1 MKLSRQEAIK
11 QIIKTQVIETQSDL
25 AEALKKAGFNV
36 TQATVSRDIKDMVLI
51 KVPDEDG
58 RYNYSFPSEHNQII
72 TTDRLEDMLRSY
84 ILTVVSSEVIIVVHT
99 LPGTAQAV
107 AYAIDHLNW
116 SEVLGTV
123 GGDDTVMLIIDS
135 RDHVETVKTRIMQ
148 KKS

>member
-58 RYNYSFPSEHNQII
+58 RYKYSFPSNI
-72 TTDRLEDMLRSY
+72 TKSLRR
-84 ILTVVSSEVIIVVHT
+84 TVWKICFAVI
-99 LPGTAQAV
+99 
-107 AYAIDHLNW
+107 
-116 SEVLGTV
+116 S
-123 GGDDTVMLIIDS
+123 
-135 RDHVETVKTRIMQ
+135 
-148 KKS
+148 

>member
-58 RYNYSFPSEHNQII
+58 RYKYSF
-72 TTDRLEDMLRSY
+72 LR
-84 ILTVVSSEVIIVVHT
+84 
-99 LPGTAQAV
+99 
-107 AYAIDHLNW
+107 N
-116 SEVLGTV
+116 
-123 GGDDTVMLIIDS
+123 
-135 RDHVETVKTRIMQ
+135 
-148 KKS
+148 

>member
-51 KVPDEDG
+51 KVPDEEG
-58 RYNYSFPSEHNQII
+58 RYKYSFPSEHNHII
-72 TTDRLEDMLRSY
+72 TPERLEDMLRSY
-84 ILTVVSSEVIIVVHT
+84 ILTVASSENIIVVHT
-99 LPGTAQAV
+99 LPGTAQTV

-116 SEVLGTV
+116 PEVLGTV
-123 GGDDTVMLIIDS
+123 GGDDTVILIIDFKEN
-135 RDHVETVKTRIMQ
+135 VEPIKNRIMQ

>member
-58 RYNYSFPSEHNQII
+58 RYKYSFLRNI
-72 TTDRLEDMLRSY
+72 TKSLRR
-84 ILTVVSSEVIIVVHT
+84 TVWKICFAVI
-99 LPGTAQAV
+99 
-107 AYAIDHLNW
+107 
-116 SEVLGTV
+116 S
-123 GGDDTVMLIIDS
+123 
-135 RDHVETVKTRIMQ
+135 
-148 KKS
+148 

>member
-58 RYNYSFPSEHNQII
+58 RY
-72 TTDRLEDMLRSY
+72 
-84 ILTVVSSEVIIVVHT
+84 
-99 LPGTAQAV
+99 
-107 AYAIDHLNW
+107 
-116 SEVLGTV
+116 
-123 GGDDTVMLIIDS
+123 
-135 RDHVETVKTRIMQ
+135 
-148 KKS
+148 

>member
-58 RYNYSFPSEHNQII
+58 RYKYSFPSEHNQII

-84 ILTVVSSEVIIVVHT
+84 ILTVVSSEAT
-99 LPGTAQAV
+99 LDRVRLFLAG
-107 AYAIDHLNW
+107 
-116 SEVLGTV
+116 S
-123 GGDDTVMLIIDS
+123 
-135 RDHVETVKTRIMQ
+135 
-148 KKS
+148 